1 MHNLVQEWLAKAEED
16 WDSARVLLG
25 DDSPLITPA
34 LFHMQ
39 QCAEKLLKALLIKK
53 NVYFERRHDLSYLI
67 RLANDTELLSYSR
80 LLNELNPFA
89 VEIRY
94 PGDLPKFS
102 VNEASELLKQLEAFR
117 EAILPQIVDHKSTY
131 SNSE

>member
-1 MHNLVQEWLAKAEED
+1 MHDLVQEWLAKAEED
-16 WDSARVLLG
+16 WDSAKVLLR
-25 DDSPLITPA
+25 DVSPLVTPA

-53 NVYFERRHDLSYLI
+53 KVYFERRHDLSYLL
-67 RLANDTELLSYSR
+67 RLADEPELLSHSR

-94 PGDLPKFS
+94 PGDLPQFS
-102 VNEASELLKQLEAFR
+102 INEASVLLENLRSFR
-117 EAILPQIVDHKSTY
+117 VTILPLINHGS
-131 SNSE
+131 S

>member
-1 MHNLVQEWLAKAEED
+1 MHDLVQEWLAKAEED

-25 DDSPLITPA
+25 DESPLVTPA

-53 NVYFERRHDLSYLI
+53 KVYFERRHDLSYLL
-67 RLANDTELLSYSR
+67 RLADEPELLSHSR

-94 PGDLPKFS
+94 PGDLPQFS
-102 VNEASELLKQLEAFR
+102 VSEASELLGNLGSFR
-117 EAILPQIVDHKSTY
+117 EAILPQIADY
-131 SNSE
+131 GFL

>member
-1 MHNLVQEWLAKAEED
+1 MHDLVQEWLAKAEED

-25 DDSPLITPA
+25 DESPLVTPA

-53 NVYFERRHDLSYLI
+53 KVYFERRHDLSYLL
-67 RLANDTELLSYSR
+67 RLANEAELLCYSR

-102 VNEASELLKQLEAFR
+102 INEASELLENLEAFR
-117 EAILPQIVDHKSTY
+117 EAILPQIADHGPS
-131 SNSE
+131 